1 MTIVKKPSAFTV
13 DKTSLARTAAGG
25 YPNIRMRRPRQA
37 PWSRALVAETTLT
50 ASNLIWPIFVVDGK
64 MVRQPI
70 PSMPGVERLS
80 VDLAVNAA
88 EEAAELGVP
97 AIALFPYTQTN
108 LRDDAATEAF
118 NPENLVC
125 RTVRAI
131 KARVPQM
138 GVICDVALDPYTSHG
153 HDGLLIEGEIA
164 NDESLEALVR
174 QSLTQAEAGCD
185 VLAPSDMM
193 DGRIG
198 AIREALEGSGFKNTL
213 IMSYAA
219 KYASAFYGPF
229 RDAVGSSGTL
239 KGDKRTYQMD
249 PANTNEAIREVSL
262 DLAEGADMVMVKPG
276 MPYLDIV
283 RRVSETFQVPT
294 FVYQVSGEYAML
306 AGAFQNGWL
315 SRDRCVLES
324 LMAFRRAG
332 ASGILTYF
340 AVEAARLLK
349 AQ

>member
-1 MTIVKKPSAFTV
+1 MTIEKKSSTFIA
-13 DKTSLARTAAGG
+13 DKASLAQAAGG
-25 YPNIRMRRPRQA
+25 YPNIRLRRPRQA
-37 PWSRALVAETTLT
+37 QWSRALVAETTLS
-50 ASNLIWPIFVVDGK
+50 AANLIWPIFVVDGK
-64 MVRQPI
+64 KVRQPI

-80 VDLAVNAA
+80 IDLAVDAA

-97 AIALFPYTQTN
+97 AVALFPYTQTS
-108 LRDDAATEAF
+108 LRDDAASEAF

-125 RTVRAI
+125 RTVRAL
-131 KARVPQM
+131 KARVPQI
-138 GVICDVALDPYTSHG
+138 GAICDVALDPYTSHG

-164 NDESLEALVR
+164 NDETLEALVR

-198 AIREALEGSGFKNTL
+198 VIREALEANGFKNAL

-249 PANTNEAIREVSL
+249 PANTNEAIREVAL
-262 DLAEGADMVMVKPG
+262 DIAEGADMVMVKPG

-283 RRVSETFQVPT
+283 RRVSETFEVPT

-306 AGAFQNGWL
+306 TGAFQNGWL
-315 SRDRCVLES
+315 SRERCVLES
-324 LMAFRRAG
+324 LLAFRRAG
-332 ASGILTYF
+332 AAGILTYF

-349 AQ
+349 AA